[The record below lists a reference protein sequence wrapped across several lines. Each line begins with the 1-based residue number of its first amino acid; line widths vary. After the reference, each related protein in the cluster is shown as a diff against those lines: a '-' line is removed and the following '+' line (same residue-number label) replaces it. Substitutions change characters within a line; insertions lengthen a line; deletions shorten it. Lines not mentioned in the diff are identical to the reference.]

1 VSDLRTLAAAFVVT
15 LAAITGG
22 AAVTGFVTADG
33 AAPAPEIQNEHY
45 VDGDAVAND
54 TPGQATV
61 EMESTARSQTV
72 LVDPGIDSS
81 GGAAASP
88 LALLGLGSAGVA
100 DRDIRPLAN
109 ALIENGHEI
118 DVYVPGA
125 TRPRPAAGPGGPG
138 GTAETRL
145 GERLGD
151 ADAFVTFRTDYDE
164 AELSAIEE
172 FVDSGGRVIV
182 ATEPD
187 AAFDQP
193 GAVGLDATLDVTTE
207 PGYVYNMR
215 ENDLNY
221 QRVYAEPTGGSDAAL
236 TEGVDRA
243 VLPSA
248 TPVGTATGGSD
259 LLRPIDGSE
268 LSTTRASTE
277 APLLV
282 RTDGV
287 VMVGDSDFLS
297 PENAARADNDAL
309 IGNLAD
315 FLVASGQA
323 APSGQRAPTGPQ
335 GPSGNQTAPTGP
347 DGSSG
352 NQTAPSG
359 SEEPSGNQ
367 TAG

>member
-1 VSDLRTLAAAFVVT
+1 MNRAATLAAAFLVT
-15 LAAITGG
+15 FATVTGG
-22 AAVTGFVTADG
+22 AAVVGFASADG
-33 AAPAPEIQNEHY
+33 AAPAPEIENEHY
-45 VDGDAVAND
+45 LEDDLIKD
-54 TPGQATV
+54 RTPGEANV
-61 EMESTARSQTV
+61 ELSSDAAPQTV
-72 LVDPGIDSS
+72 VVDPGIEPSR
-81 GGAAASP
+81 GPIGP
-88 LALLGLGSAGVA
+88 LALLGFGGPDVT

-118 DVYVPGA
+118 GVYVPGA
-125 TRPRPAAGPGGPG
+125 TQPRRAAGPGSG
-138 GTAETRL
+138 GAETRL
-145 GERLGD
+145 GERLAD

-193 GAVGLDATLDVTTE
+193 GAVGLDSTLEVTTE
-207 PGYVYNMR
+207 PGYVYNME

-221 QRVYAEPTGGSDAAL
+221 QRVYAEPTGGSGAAL

-248 TPVGTATGGSD
+248 TPVGTATGGGD
-259 LLRPIDGSE
+259 VLRPIEGSE

-282 RTDGV
+282 RSDGV

-315 FLVASGQA
+315 FLVAGGQA
-323 APSGQRAPTGPQ
+323 TPTAGPTPTA
-335 GPSGNQTAPTGP
+335 PSGNQTAP
-347 DGSSG
+347 SG

-359 SEEPSGNQ
+359 SQEPPENQ
-367 TAG
+367 TTG

>member
-1 VSDLRTLAAAFVVT
+1 MNDLRTLAAAFVVT
-15 LAAITGG
+15 VAAITGG

-45 VDGDAVAND
+45 VDGNAVAND
-54 TPGQATV
+54 TPGRATV
-61 EMESTARSQTV
+61 EMESSARSQTV
-72 LVDPGIDSS
+72 LVDPGIDAS
-81 GGAAASP
+81 GGVPASP
-88 LALLGLGSAGVA
+88 LALLGLGSGGVA
-100 DRDIRPLAN
+100 DRDVRPLAN

-138 GTAETRL
+138 APGIGPETAL
-145 GERLGD
+145 GERLAD

-207 PGYVYNMR
+207 PGYVYNME

-221 QRVYAEPTGGSDAAL
+221 QRVYAEPTGGSGAAL

-248 TPVGTATGGSD
+248 TPVGTATGGGD
-259 LLRPIDGSE
+259 VLRPIEGSE

-282 RTDGV
+282 RNDGV

-315 FLVASGQA
+315 FLVAGGQA
-323 APSGQRAPTGPQ
+323 TPTAGPTPTAPP
-335 GPSGNQTAPTGP
+335 GNQTAPSGS

-352 NQTAPSG
+352 NQTAQSG
-359 SEEPSGNQ
+359 SQEPPENQ
-367 TAG
+367 TTG

>member
-22 AAVTGFVTADG
+22 AAVTGYVTADG
-33 AAPAPEIQNEHY
+33 VAPAPEIQNEHY

-72 LVDPGIDSS
+72 LVDPGIDPS
-81 GGAAASP
+81 GGVPASP
-88 LALLGLGSAGVA
+88 LALLGFGSSGVA
-100 DRDIRPLAN
+100 DRDVRPLAN
-109 ALIENGHEI
+109 ALIENGHEV
-118 DVYVPGA
+118 DVYVPGS
-125 TRPRPAAGPGGPG
+125 
-138 GTAETRL
+138 ETDL
-145 GERLGD
+145 DERLAE

-164 AELSAIEE
+164 AELAEIES
-172 FVDSGGRVIV
+172 FVDSGGHVIV

-207 PGYVYNMR
+207 PGYVYNME

-221 QRVYAEPTGGSDAAL
+221 QRVYAAPTGESDAAL

-243 VLPSA
+243 VLPTA
-248 TPVGTATGGSD
+248 TPVGTTVGGSD
-259 LLRPIDGSE
+259 VLAPIEGSE

-282 RTDGV
+282 RNDNV
-287 VMVGDSDFLS
+287 VMIGDSDFLS
-297 PENAARADNDAL
+297 PENAQRADTDAL

-315 FLVASGQA
+315 FLVSGGQTS
-323 APSGQRAPTGPQ
+323 PGGQRAPTGPQ
-335 GPSGNQTAPTGP
+335 
-347 DGSSG
+347 
-352 NQTAPSG
+352 
-359 SEEPSGNQ
+359 EPSGNQ
-367 TAG
+367 TASGSQSGPQQPAENETAG

>member
-1 VSDLRTLAAAFVVT
+1 MSDIRTLAVAFVVT

-54 TPGQATV
+54 TPGRATV

-81 GGAAASP
+81 GGVAASP
-88 LALLGLGSAGVA
+88 LALLGLGSPGVA

-118 DVYVPGA
+118 GVYVPGA
-125 TRPRPAAGPGGPG
+125 TQPRRAAGPGSG
-138 GTAETRL
+138 GAETRL
-145 GERLGD
+145 GERLAD
-151 ADAFVTFRTDYDE
+151 ADAFVTFRTDYNE

-193 GAVGLDATLDVTTE
+193 GAVGLDSTLEVTTE
-207 PGYVYNMR
+207 PGYVYNME

-221 QRVYAEPTGGSDAAL
+221 QRVYAEPTGGSGAAL

-248 TPVGTATGGSD
+248 TPVGTATGGGD
-259 LLRPIDGSE
+259 VLRPIEGSE

-282 RTDGV
+282 RSDGV

-315 FLVASGQA
+315 FLVAGGQA
-323 APSGQRAPTGPQ
+323 TPTAGPTPTA
-335 GPSGNQTAPTGP
+335 PSGNQTAP
-347 DGSSG
+347 SG

-359 SEEPSGNQ
+359 SQEPPENQ
-367 TAG
+367 TTG

>member
-1 VSDLRTLAAAFVVT
+1 MSDVRTLAAAFVVT
-15 LAAITGG
+15 LATITGG
-22 AAVTGFVTADG
+22 AALTGFVTADG

-54 TPGQATV
+54 TPGQADV
-61 EMESTARSQTV
+61 EMETATRSQTV
-72 LVDPGIDSS
+72 LVDPGVEPT
-81 GGAAASP
+81 GAVPVSP
-88 LALLGLGSAGVA
+88 LALLGFGGPSVA
-100 DRDIRPLAN
+100 DRDVRPLAN
-109 ALIENGHEI
+109 ALIENGHDV
-118 DVYVPGA
+118 DVYVPDPEQQRRAVPPGA
-125 TRPRPAAGPGGPG
+125 EQGP
-138 GTAETRL
+138 TQL
-145 GERLGD
+145 GERLAE

-164 AELSAIEE
+164 AELDEIESFAE
-172 FVDSGGRVIV
+172 SGGHVVV

-207 PGYVYNMR
+207 PGYVYNME

-221 QRVYAEPTGGSDAAL
+221 QRVYAEPTEESDAAL

-248 TPVGTATGGSD
+248 TPVGTTIAGSD
-259 LLRPIDGSE
+259 VLRPVEGSE

-315 FLVASGQA
+315 FLVTNDRTPPGPGGQQ
-323 APSGQRAPTGPQ
+323 SPTGPTGPTEPGQ
-335 GPSGNQTAPTGP
+335 PSEPQQPSGNETTG
-347 DGSSG
+347 
-352 NQTAPSG
+352 
-359 SEEPSGNQ
+359 
-367 TAG
+367 

>member
-1 VSDLRTLAAAFVVT
+1 MTRVAPLAAAFVVT
-15 LAAITGG
+15 LAAVTGG
-22 AAVTGFVTADG
+22 AAVAGYVTADG
-33 AAPAPEIQNEHY
+33 AAPAPAIQNDHY
-45 VDGDAVAND
+45 QNPDLIAND

-61 EMESTARSQTV
+61 EMDASAGSQTV
-72 LVDPGIDSS
+72 LVDPGVEPATARPVLPFSLI
-81 GGAAASP
+81 
-88 LALLGLGSAGVA
+88 GLGGGGVA

-109 ALIENGHEI
+109 ALIENGHEVG
-118 DVYVPGA
+118 VYVPDPDQQ
-125 TRPRPAAGPGGPG
+125 RRPARPG
-138 GTAETRL
+138 AEETTQL
-145 GERLGD
+145 GERLAE

-164 AELSAIEE
+164 AELDEIES
-172 FVDSGGRVIV
+172 FVESGGHVVV

-207 PGYVYNMR
+207 PGYVYNME

-221 QRVYAEPTGGSDAAL
+221 QRVYAEPTGESDAAL

-248 TPVGTATGGSD
+248 TPVGTTIAGSD
-259 LLRPIDGSE
+259 VLRPVEGSE

-315 FLVASGQA
+315 FLVTNDRTPPG
-323 APSGQRAPTGPQ
+323 PEGQRSPTGPTGPTEPGQ
-335 GPSGNQTAPTGP
+335 PSEPRQPSGN
-347 DGSSG
+347 
-352 NQTAPSG
+352 
-359 SEEPSGNQ
+359 E